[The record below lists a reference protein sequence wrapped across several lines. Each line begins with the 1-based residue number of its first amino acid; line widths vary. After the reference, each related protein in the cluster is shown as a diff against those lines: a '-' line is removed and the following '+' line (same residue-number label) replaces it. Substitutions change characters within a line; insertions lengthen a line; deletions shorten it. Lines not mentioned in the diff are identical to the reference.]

1 MKTHHSIGRLWIEN
15 HDKYQNY
22 FNGNGGDK
30 IYWLGHNG
38 RKEEISKTDPRIDEE
53 LRKYGIRPC
62 GGVSARRLVSPLW
75 GLRLDRLAK
84 IASRHSKEYSEPAV
98 YIEAE
103 PTLSPPLATH
113 LFPVQIS
120 VDNINPSPGLDAIHY
135 QLPPPWLRRSILDAQ
150 LTISVFDEN
159 DIEIYHAVRNYDRK
173 IKGESL
179 HFGLIY
185 LEPGSYRVE
194 AQISIDYLD
203 VNGAKAH
210 EDNAIS
216 QLFLQPGPIIP

>member
-75 GLRLDRLAK
+75 GLH
-84 IASRHSKEYSEPAV
+84 SR
-98 YIEAE
+98 
-103 PTLSPPLATH
+103 
-113 LFPVQIS
+113 
-120 VDNINPSPGLDAIHY
+120 PSPRYPSFSGTDFCRQY
-135 QLPPPWLRRSILDAQ
+135 QPIPRTRCHPLPTSTTLVAPFYSRRPVNNQ
-150 LTISVFDEN
+150 CF
-159 DIEIYHAVRNYDRK
+159 RRK
-173 IKGESL
+173 
-179 HFGLIY
+179 
-185 LEPGSYRVE
+185 
-194 AQISIDYLD
+194 
-203 VNGAKAH
+203 
-210 EDNAIS
+210 
-216 QLFLQPGPIIP
+216 